1 MKLGQCL
8 MEKVKEL
15 KNSVSDLLILIPSLC
30 LLGGGVYCLVAGYNI
45 SPWVGVGVGMLM
57 AVFWVLAD

>member
-30 LLGGGVYCLVAGYNI
+30 LLGGGVYCLVAGYI
-45 SPWVGVGVGMLM
+45 IYRRGLAWV
-57 AVFWVLAD
+57 